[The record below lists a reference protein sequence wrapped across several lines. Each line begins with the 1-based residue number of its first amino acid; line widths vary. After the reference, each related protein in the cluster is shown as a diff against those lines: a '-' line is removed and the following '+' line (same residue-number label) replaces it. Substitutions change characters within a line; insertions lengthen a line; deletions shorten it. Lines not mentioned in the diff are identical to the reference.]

1 MPSSSSSS
9 DYGRSAE
16 RIAAWL
22 LRLQGFRIVGR
33 NVRVGGREVDL
44 IARRG
49 RLLVVCEVKTR
60 SGLDYG
66 APLEAITTVK
76 AARLRRLAA
85 RWAEQH
91 GVRADGIRIDAIGLV
106 GDGHGGFAIDHIREV
121 C

>member
-49 RLLVVCEVKTR
+49 RLLAVCEVKGR
-60 SGLDYG
+60 RRRERG
-66 APLEAITTVK
+66 APVEAVGEAK
-76 AARLRRLAA
+76 QRRLREAAELLLA
-85 RWAEQH
+85 RDPS
-91 GVRADGIRIDAIGLV
+91 VRDVRFDVVALDGLRPRHLRAA
-106 GDGHGGFAIDHIREV
+106 F
-121 C
+121 